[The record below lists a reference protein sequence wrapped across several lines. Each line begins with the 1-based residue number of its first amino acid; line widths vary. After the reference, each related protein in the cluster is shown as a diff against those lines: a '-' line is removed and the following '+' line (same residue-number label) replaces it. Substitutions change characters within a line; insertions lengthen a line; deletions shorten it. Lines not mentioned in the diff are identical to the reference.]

1 MCYVS
6 MVEQGT
12 RDEREEMVTGME
24 TGAGA
29 GTRTSTGMSSRSGMG
44 AKAGAGM
51 LECGSIVRG
60 RKIKMVDSRPFFV
73 LTSERHTAKAS

>member
-1 MCYVS
+1 MLRINGRTGY
-6 MVEQGT
+6 QG
-12 RDEREEMVTGME
+12 RERGN
-24 TGAGA
+24 GDGNGDGGGA

-60 RKIKMVDSRPFFV
+60 RKIKMVDSRPFV
-73 LTSERHTAKAS
+73 ILTSERHTAKAS